1 MGSGLKKKSKYKG
14 LNTGFS
20 PTPEQTKW
28 MRYCVDNN
36 IRISPVPTQKGSQ
49 PEEWRIDVRLGPY
62 KRGEK
67 GFLSPNVYTADIIHQ
82 ELYNMM
88 KYYYDKRTR

>member
-1 MGSGLKKKSKYKG
+1 M
-14 LNTGFS
+14 
-20 PTPEQTKW
+20 
-28 MRYCVDNN
+28 
-36 IRISPVPTQKGSQ
+36 Q

-67 GFLSPNVYTADIIHQ
+67 NYLSPNVYTADIIHQ

-88 KYYYDKRTR
+88 KYYYDKRSR

>member
-1 MGSGLKKKSKYKG
+1 MGSGLKKKGNYKG

-20 PTPEQTKW
+20 PSKEQTKW
-28 MRYCVDNN
+28 MRYCVDND
-36 IRISPVPTQKGSQ
+36 IRISPVPTQKGMQ

-62 KRGEK
+62 KKGEK
-67 GFLSPNVYTADIIHQ
+67 NFLSPNVYTADIIHQ

-88 KYYYDKRTR
+88 KYYYDKRSR